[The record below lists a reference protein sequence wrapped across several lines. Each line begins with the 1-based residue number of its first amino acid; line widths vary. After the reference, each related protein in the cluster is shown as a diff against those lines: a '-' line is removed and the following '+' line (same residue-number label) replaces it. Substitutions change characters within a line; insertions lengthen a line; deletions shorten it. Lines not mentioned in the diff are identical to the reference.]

1 MPIVRLCDALAHGRT
16 FGVGS
21 AKHLRLL
28 KFSRKSTNG
37 KVLVELDADM
47 TEQWFSERIGM
58 LNDALEKATKAL
70 GYEKREF
77 V

>member
-1 MPIVRLCDALAHGRT
+1 M
-16 FGVGS
+16 
-21 AKHLRLL
+21 
-28 KFSRKSTNG
+28 
-37 KVLVELDADM
+37 LVELAADM